1 MTAEETVAFSL
12 WDVYFLGPECSPAF
26 ILQQHFLFPGEPL
39 LPTQVWESPPVA
51 GWTTFNLSVFLI
63 SSAKVRAAWENI
75 PNPHVP
81 LSESPPPCRIFI
93 YMARVAA
100 RRISIFRLCFL
111 PNYIPNTVDHKHH
124 GPYIPLLALIYTN
137 THLLGQG
144 RLGENYSRLIYDTQ
158 GRAKGRGSRL
168 AWPHFLLSWSPS

>member
-1 MTAEETVAFSL
+1 MWLHSQKGGIQLRAQHYNHHYHAINATAYVKRAWLIASQTFAKTNRHFDEETTMTAEETVAFSL
-12 WDVYFLGPECSPAF
+12 WDVYLLGPECSPAF

-51 GWTTFNLSVFLI
+51 GWTAFNLSVFLI

-81 LSESPPPCRIFI
+81 LSESPPPRHIFI

-100 RRISIFRLCFL
+100 GRISIFRLRVSFQTTF
-111 PNYIPNTVDHKHH
+111 PTP
-124 GPYIPLLALIYTN
+124 
-137 THLLGQG
+137 
-144 RLGENYSRLIYDTQ
+144 
-158 GRAKGRGSRL
+158 
-168 AWPHFLLSWSPS
+168 